1 VNPAAVATS
10 SIRVAAMP
18 FSAKTLAA
26 ASTTLSLTSARL
38 TRGMVATVPGKA
50 PVPTPVIDLQR
61 VPAYGA
67 RYIRVSTFAFREV
80 TGGVDPHMLS
90 RDPAV
95 EALSDPG
102 DQLAA
107 LRSLHAGARVQ
118 VRSIEQCDPSRPP
131 STGPG
136 LREMRAESRSARI
149 AAGVRYRTI
158 HPANTPDAIA
168 PVPGELLRTLAAPPL
183 GLLVADDDRAL
194 LHLDGTSML
203 VTDPTLLA
211 ALART
216 FEALWALAVPI
227 TVTTAVGQDLSDRD
241 RRIVTLMAAGA
252 TDDAIARR
260 LGLSRRTVVRRVAVL
275 QGQLG
280 ATTRFQAGVQAAQR
294 GWL

>member
-1 VNPAAVATS
+1 
-10 SIRVAAMP
+10 M
-18 FSAKTLAA
+18 
-26 ASTTLSLTSARL
+26 
-38 TRGMVATVPGKA
+38 
-50 PVPTPVIDLQR
+50 
-61 VPAYGA
+61 
-67 RYIRVSTFAFREV
+67 
-80 TGGVDPHMLS
+80 DPHMLS

-95 EALSDPG
+95 ETLSDPG

-118 VRSIEQCDPSRPP
+118 VRSIERCDPSRPGTP
-131 STGPG
+131 CTAPG
-136 LREMRAESRSARI
+136 LRELRAESRTARI

-158 HPANTPDAIA
+158 HPGYTPDSIA
-168 PVPGELLRTLAAPPL
+168 PVSGEQLRTLAAPPL

-194 LHLDGTSML
+194 VHVDGTSLL
-203 VTDPTLLA
+203 VGDPALLT

-216 FEALWALAVPI
+216 FESLWALAVPV
-227 TVTTAVGQDLSDRD
+227 TVSVAGDRDLAERD

-275 QGQLG
+275 QERLG